1 MIKKLFNSL
10 NMISHLGLYIY
21 IFVSTSK
28 SLYFCKCSMY
38 KLPTNEFYCV
48 ILLFEVKKK
57 LPKQF

>member
-1 MIKKLFNSL
+1 
-10 NMISHLGLYIY
+10 MISHLGLYIQLY

-38 KLPTNEFYCV
+38 KLPTNEFYGV

-57 LPKQF
+57 KCQNNFKTTSARS